1 MAIGLSGLGIAG
13 GVVYLVYLAEK
24 LINLAKGVSL
34 MIAELIVEKYK
45 QRRRGKP
52 GVEKGCEK
60 DGKSGGTWYE
70 RQQAALR
77 EGRPFTELP
86 PGYSDET
93 HDNGKESP

>member
-1 MAIGLSGLGIAG
+1 MLF
-13 GVVYLVYLAEK
+13 
-24 LINLAKGVSL
+24 
-34 MIAELIVEKYK
+34 ELIAEKYK
-45 QRRRGKP
+45 ERRWEAGRR
-52 GVEKGCEK
+52 EERREWRA
-60 DGKSGGTWYE
+60 WYE